1 MKWPE
6 FSDADFKH
14 SSDIDMSDVLKNI
27 KSLYEY
33 NVFLREKLLSTQS
46 EVRALS
52 AKSAPWTERQTK
64 RREHVHLVSKQFT
77 SDTAV
82 PRFSAK

>member
-1 MKWPE
+1 MEWPE

-52 AKSAPWTERQTK
+52 AKSAP
-64 RREHVHLVSKQFT
+64 
-77 SDTAV
+77 
-82 PRFSAK
+82 